1 MLPFILNYKEFFK
14 LVSFYISN
22 RPRMFFLSAKEIT
35 AFSDLFIPSSAF
47 LPYTSLE
54 FVKNALKCSFP
65 YCKVML
71 LEQLFSTP

>member
-1 MLPFILNYKEFFK
+1 
-14 LVSFYISN
+14 
-22 RPRMFFLSAKEIT
+22 MFFLSAKEIT

-47 LPYTSLE
+47 LPYPSLE

-65 YCKVML
+65 YCKVMW